1 MAEVNQQEVE
11 DLRGLTEVEQ
21 VDFEGFIFQD
31 LTNMVSPGRRMTKLY
46 SMVNGAE
53 IPVMRYRVREWLQKR
68 ENGRRMFTQNK
79 DEAPEYIP
87 GTERCFLA
95 DDSPPRMSGQLVEAG
110 LAGRATCRYKHGAS
124 PYVAEEHGRKKHP
137 QEWRMWQDYQ
147 RREEQKVRDERQ
159 AQQTEATLRI
169 AGMAVESK
177 VVPGK
182 MPSIPLGG
190 ESVDPKPEPQPAP
203 VPAVTE
209 WKIEDF
215 TGGTD
220 DTSWDDKSSVT
231 YTLTPEEAEAFA
243 PGTLEKATNKQLR
256 EICREKGIKIT
267 ARYVANADL
276 IKMIKEAG

>member
-21 VDFEGFIFQD
+21 VDFDGFIFQD

-79 DEAPEYIP
+79 DEAPEYVP

-95 DDSPPRMSGQLVEAG
+95 DDSPFRVSGELVKAG

-124 PYVAEEHGRKKHP
+124 PFVAEEHGRKKHP
-137 QEWRMWQDYQ
+137 QEWRMWKDYQ
-147 RREEQKVRDERQ
+147 YREEQKVRDERQ

-177 VVPGK
+177 A
-182 MPSIPLGG
+182 
-190 ESVDPKPEPQPAP
+190 DPKPEPEPAP
-203 VPAVTE
+203 VPAITE

-256 EICREKGIKIT
+256 EILREKGKKLGT
-267 ARYVANADL
+267 RYIANADL